1 MRSVVLLKAISLG
14 DEIKVKRYTSKRE
27 KSFNKTFY
35 TPPKLRLSENS
46 KKMLDLIYNSPG
58 MNTNT
63 IQKHLKFE
71 SRHTLL
77 KYMNELLGNELVE
90 FKKNS
95 TDRRQKL
102 FKLTDKGH
110 QVLEWILN
118 ERMDNCLQSFL
129 NNFSRIFLIT
139 NPEYNDSM
147 EWKKFNEIG
156 FSEGFIKKIEHQV
169 FSYVLKVLDSY

>member
-1 MRSVVLLKAISLG
+1 MRSVVLLKSISFG
-14 DEIKVKRYTSKRE
+14 DEIKVKPYTSKRG
-27 KSFNKTFY
+27 KSFNKTFP
-35 TPPKLRLSENS
+35 TLPKLSLSENS

-63 IQKHLKFE
+63 IQRQLKFE

-77 KYMNELLGNELVE
+77 KYMNELRDYELVE

-95 TDRRQKL
+95 TDKRQKL

-110 QVLEWILN
+110 QVLEWIFR
-118 ERMDNCLQSFL
+118 ERMDNCLQCFL
-129 NNFSRIFLIT
+129 NNFSRIFLVI
-139 NPEYNDSM
+139 NPEYNDSI

-156 FSEGFIKKIEHQV
+156 FSEGFIEKIEHQV

>member
-1 MRSVVLLKAISLG
+1 MKSSINKRS
-14 DEIKVKRYTSKRE
+14 
-27 KSFNKTFY
+27 KSINKIFS
-35 TPPKLRLSENS
+35 TPPKLILSEKS
-46 KKMLDLIYNSPG
+46 EKMLDLIYNSPG

-110 QVLEWILN
+110 QVLEWIFR
-118 ERMDNCLQSFL
+118 ERMDYRS
-129 NNFSRIFLIT
+129 I
-139 NPEYNDSM
+139 
-147 EWKKFNEIG
+147 
-156 FSEGFIKKIEHQV
+156 
-169 FSYVLKVLDSY
+169 

>member
-1 MRSVVLLKAISLG
+1 MKSSINKRS
-14 DEIKVKRYTSKRE
+14 
-27 KSFNKTFY
+27 KSINKIFY
-35 TPPKLRLSENS
+35 TPPKLILSEKS
-46 KKMLDLIYNSPG
+46 EKMLDLIYNSPG

-110 QVLEWILN
+110 QVLEWIFR
-118 ERMDNCLQSFL
+118 ERMDNCLQCFL
-129 NNFSRIFLIT
+129 NNFSRIFLVI
-139 NPEYNDSM
+139 NPEYNDSI